1 MSRTGG
7 WTLRAVW
14 ALLLFPPLLAA
25 EDWPQ
30 WRGPQSQGVSSETGL
45 PVRWS
50 AEQNLAWKARLAG
63 TGVSSPVV
71 WGDLV
76 IVTSQTGRA
85 HKAAGSFPLLARDDS
100 TLAERENPIQEAVS
114 ESGDVFLVVEAFSRA
129 VGKRLWEHRVKARGE
144 LPDLHEKHNLAT
156 PTPVVD
162 GERVYALFGTGQL
175 VALDLKGREVW
186 TRHLGLEISPF
197 RTAWG
202 HGSSPV
208 LYGETLILL
217 CDHQPRSYLL
227 ALDRRTGRQAWLADR
242 GKGRVSHSTPLVVR
256 GPNGD
261 ELIVNSS
268 ARIDAYDP
276 ATGKLL
282 WYAGSERQTPIPS
295 AVFSDGV
302 IYLSRGYRNS
312 DYLALRPGGKGDVS
326 GSHVLW
332 RTPSGAS
339 YVPSIV
345 VYDGLIYMT
354 NEIGVVTC
362 ADAKTGTPVW
372 RRRLD
377 GVFFASPVAGD
388 GKIYMV
394 SETGTT
400 FVLRAGRQP
409 EVLAEN
415 DLGERLLAS
424 PAISNGCLYLRSDG
438 TLFAV
443 KQPSPAQDV
452 PGKEGS

>member
-1 MSRTGG
+1 MISHPGFANNTAPRE
-7 WTLRAVW
+7 WPRRPRAC
-14 ALLLFPPLLAA
+14 AA
-25 EDWPQ
+25 ELPRGRCLHEQNRRLDTACRVGVATFSTPAGGGGLPQ

-71 WGDLV
+71 WGDQV

-85 HKAAGSFPLLARDDS
+85 HKAGGSFPLLARDDS

-114 ESGDVFLVVEAFSRA
+114 ASGDVFLVVEAFSRA
-129 VGKRLWEHRVKARGE
+129 SGKRLWEHRVKARGE

-156 PTPVVD
+156 PTPLVD

-276 ATGKLL
+276 ATGKEL
-282 WYAGSERQTPIPS
+282 WYAAAS
-295 AVFSDGV
+295 A
-302 IYLSRGYRNS
+302 
-312 DYLALRPGGKGDVS
+312 
-326 GSHVLW
+326 
-332 RTPSGAS
+332 
-339 YVPSIV
+339 
-345 VYDGLIYMT
+345 
-354 NEIGVVTC
+354 
-362 ADAKTGTPVW
+362 
-372 RRRLD
+372 RRR
-377 GVFFASPVAGD
+377 FRAPSSRTAS
-388 GKIYMV
+388 
-394 SETGTT
+394 ST
-400 FVLRAGRQP
+400 
-409 EVLAEN
+409 
-415 DLGERLLAS
+415 
-424 PAISNGCLYLRSDG
+424 
-438 TLFAV
+438 
-443 KQPSPAQDV
+443 
-452 PGKEGS
+452 

>member
-1 MSRTGG
+1 MSETSRLKLVG
-7 WTLRAVW
+7 AW
-14 ALLLFPPLLAA
+14 ALLLVPPLLVA
-25 EDWPQ
+25 ENWPQ
-30 WRGPQSQGVSSETGL
+30 WRGPQSQGVSPEEGL
-45 PVRWS
+45 PVEWGVGK
-50 AEQNLAWKARLAG
+50 NLDWTASLAG
-63 TGVSSPVV
+63 SGVSSPVV

-85 HKAAGSFPLLARDDS
+85 HGAGRSFPLLARDDT
-100 TLAERENPIQEAVS
+100 TLAERENPIQGAVS
-114 ESGDVFLVVEAFSRA
+114 ASGEVYLVVEAFRRSDGR
-129 VGKRLWEHRVKARGE
+129 RLWEYRTKATGE
-144 LPDLHEKHNLAT
+144 FPALHEKHNLAT
-156 PTPVVD
+156 PTPAVD
-162 GERVYALFGTGQL
+162 GERIYALFGTGQI
-175 VALDLKGREVW
+175 VALDLEGRLAW
-186 TRHLGLEISPF
+186 ARHLGLEISPF

-208 LYGETLILL
+208 PYRDTLILL
-217 CDHQPRSYLL
+217 CDHEPRSYLL
-227 ALDRRTGRQAWLADR
+227 ALDRRTGKERWLADR
-242 GKGRVSHSTPLVVR
+242 GRGRVSHSTPLVIR
-256 GPNGD
+256 GPEGD

-268 ARIDAYDP
+268 PRIDAYDP

-282 WYAGSERQTPIPS
+282 WYTGSERQTPIPT
-295 AVFSDGV
+295 AVFQDGV

-312 DYLALRPGGKGDVS
+312 DYLAIRAGGQGDVG

-345 VYDGLIYMT
+345 LYEGLLYMT

-362 ADAKTGTPVW
+362 ADARTGTLVW
-372 RRRLD
+372 RRRLG

-400 FVLRAGRQP
+400 FVLRVGREA

-415 DLGERLLAS
+415 DLGERFLAS
-424 PAISNGCLYLRSDG
+424 PAVSGGRLYLRSDG
-438 TLFAV
+438 TLFSV
-443 KQPSPAQDV
+443 K
-452 PGKEGS
+452 